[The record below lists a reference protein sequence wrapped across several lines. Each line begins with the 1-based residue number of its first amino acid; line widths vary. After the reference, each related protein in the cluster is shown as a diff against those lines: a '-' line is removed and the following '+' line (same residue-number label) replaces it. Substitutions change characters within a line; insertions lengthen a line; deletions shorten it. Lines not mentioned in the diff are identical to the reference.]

1 MLKRSRIHLPQWVPS
16 CSSSIGAIATIAKK
30 LTFFRTSSFNLN
42 HPLSFAKKEENG
54 AMELQKEKK
63 A

>member
-1 MLKRSRIHLPQWVPS
+1 M
-16 CSSSIGAIATIAKK
+16 
-30 LTFFRTSSFNLN
+30 LN

-63 A
+63 AHAKCE